1 MLRSF
6 LSARLVLMLVFPLS
20 LLSLG
25 CGRDAA
31 PPPASIP
38 AAESSSETNSN
49 PTPGVAEPVLVRA
62 DGPSTATPARPETAG
77 QRPDPEVVL
86 QTSQGPIR
94 IRLFPAKAP
103 LTVDNFLRNYVDRG
117 FYDQT
122 IIHFVDPDFIIA
134 AGGFGP
140 DLQAASPGAYIAN
153 EARNGLKNLRG
164 MVAMARDPQHIDS
177 ANSQFF
183 INVVDNPVLDHQG
196 EEPGEFGYCVFG
208 EVVEGMDVV
217 DRIAAVPVQD
227 QPDFPST
234 PAEPILIE
242 AARRAR

>member
-6 LSARLVLMLVFPLS
+6 LSGWLVLMLLVPLS

-25 CGRDAA
+25 CGRADA
-31 PPPASIP
+31 PPAASIP
-38 AAESSSETNSN
+38 APDSSAN
-49 PTPGVAEPVLVRA
+49 PATVNVPAVAEPVLVRA
-62 DGPSTATPARPETAG
+62 DGPSTATPASPEMASTRPE
-77 QRPDPEVVL
+77 PEVVL
-86 QTSQGPIR
+86 QTSQGAIH

-140 DLQAASPGAYIAN
+140 DLEAAAPGAYIAN
-153 EARNGLKNLRG
+153 EATNGLKNLRG
-164 MVAMARDPQHIDS
+164 TVAMARDPEHIHS

-183 INVVDNPVLDHQG
+183 INVVDNPLLDHQG
-196 EEPGEFGYCVFG
+196 EEPNEYGYCVFG

-217 DRIAAVPVQD
+217 DRIAAVPVDD
-227 QPDFPST
+227 QLHFPST
-234 PAEPILIE
+234 PVEPVLIE
-242 AARRAR
+242 AVRRAR